1 MNTLQITKDE
11 TQEKWFLT
19 ESYDEKYEQ
28 PVIDVTSINDDCFA
42 TFWSGA
48 NKGDAIS
55 DKTKLRAVIASKAP
69 EMLEMIS
76 ELLKELEF
84 HGYRHSTTIYNAQ
97 NLIKEATEIK

>member
-1 MNTLQITKDE
+1 MKNSAEQITKDE

-55 DKTKLRAVIASKAP
+55 CD
-69 EMLEMIS
+69 
-76 ELLKELEF
+76 LLLS
-84 HGYRHSTTIYNAQ
+84 G
-97 NLIKEATEIK
+97 NLKYLLFLLLQILLI